1 MQPAK
6 RLVYTPDPNKFDLRT
21 HVWDAQGALVSKNL
35 YTNHCIAGRNYF
47 ERPIQSGNLWFENN
61 QPAGR
66 VEYVA
71 GPDGKMEKK
80 IDEHAPHV
88 VFIAKLE
95 GDDALFY
102 ALEQEKNKSAALEL
116 ELAAIRAEKEKAS
129 MSAAEVK
136 SEVAVEAKAPML
148 SAPSLKKER
157 A

>member
-80 IDEHAPHV
+80 IDENAAHV
-88 VFIAKLE
+88 VFVPKLE

-102 ALEQEKNKSAALEL
+102 ALEQEKNRTAALEL
-116 ELAAIRAEKEKAS
+116 ELAAIKADREKS
-129 MSAAEVK
+129 SVSAAEASKVA
-136 SEVAVEAKAPML
+136 AVESKMEM
-148 SAPSLKKER
+148 PSLKKEK